1 MSPTESE
8 MHRKARITSIAIN
21 THVITV
27 SSNFWLGPTSAASRL
42 SNFAKCC
49 EISQHVLHINAPTN
63 KFSPVTFHVVK
74 NMRTVLADYRNARQ
88 VHEQLASSERVACT
102 LPGLVEFRRPRPDD
116 SAIENESSL
125 RLGFDCCDLQ
135 HALCFQLLCNRN
147 ADAKGNRTQMAE
159 FRMDLENSVANC
171 QKCRRECR

>member
-27 SSNFWLGPTSAASRL
+27 SSNFSLGPSSATLHL
-42 SNFAKCC
+42 SNFAKRC

-74 NMRTVLADYRNARQ
+74 DLRAVLADYRNACQ
-88 VHEQLASSERVACT
+88 VHQQLASPERVAGT
-102 LPGLVEFRRPRPDD
+102 LPGFVKLRRPRPHD
-116 SAIENESSL
+116 STIENESSL
-125 RLGFDCCDLQ
+125 SLGFDCCDLQ
-135 HALCFQLLCNRN
+135 HALFFRPLCNRN
-147 ADAKGNRTQMAE
+147 ANAKGDRTQVAE
-159 FRMDLENSVANC
+159 FKMDMENSVTNC

>member
-8 MHRKARITSIAIN
+8 MHRKARTTSIAIN

-27 SSNFWLGPTSAASRL
+27 SSNFSLGLTSATSHL
-42 SNFAKCC
+42 SNLAKRC

-74 NMRTVLADYRNARQ
+74 NLRAVLADHRNACQ
-88 VHEQLASSERVACT
+88 VHQQLASPERVAGA
-102 LPGLVEFRRPRPDD
+102 LPGLVELRRPRPND
-116 SAIENESSL
+116 STVENESSL
-125 RLGFDCCDLQ
+125 SLGFDCCDLQ
-135 HALCFQLLCNRN
+135 HALFFRPLCNRN
-147 ADAKGNRTQMAE
+147 ADAKGDRTQVAE
-159 FRMDLENSVANC
+159 FRMDMENSVTNC